1 MENGRNSR
9 KSDHVKRMVT
19 SLEVIRVKGR
29 GCLKQLDKF
38 IVTGGKPLEGT
49 ITVSGAKN
57 AVLPI
62 IAASLLCAEPIQLD
76 DAPDLLDVNVMNQI
90 ISALGATVER
100 NGSTLKIQAC
110 EIDCIEVPY
119 DLVSQMRA
127 SIVTMGPLLARNGRV
142 RISHPGGCAIGS
154 RPINLHLK
162 GLEALG
168 AEVKMDHG
176 FLDVSSQG
184 LKGARIYLDY
194 PSVGATENIMMAA
207 AMARGTTLI
216 ENAAQEPE
224 IVDLA
229 TFLNE
234 MGGKVRGA
242 GTSIIYIEGVREFH
256 GVTHT
261 VIPDRIEAGS
271 YLLIVAA
278 TGGDVLVQN
287 VITDHLKPLIAKME
301 EAGICLLEEDDG
313 IRISG
318 DGVYNAVDIKTQVH
332 PGFPTDLQAPFLAFL
347 TQASGMGL
355 ITETVFENRF
365 MHVDELKRMGANIK
379 LEGRSAI
386 VQGIKR
392 LNAAPVT
399 ATDLRAGAAL
409 ILAALTAEGT
419 TGIRG
424 IHHIERG
431 YEKMEEKL
439 SLLGANIVRE

>member
-1 MENGRNSR
+1 LS
-9 KSDHVKRMVT
+9 KLT
-19 SLEVIRVKGR
+19 I
-29 GCLKQLDKF
+29 
-38 IVTGGKPLEGT
+38 TGGKPLEGT

-76 DAPDLLDVNVMNQI
+76 DAPDLLDVNVMNQV

-100 NGSTLKIQAC
+100 NGSTLKIHAR
-110 EIDCIEVPY
+110 EIDCIEAPY

-127 SIVTMGPLLARNGRV
+127 SIVTMGPLLARKGHV

-154 RPINLHLK
+154 RPINWHLK

-176 FLDVSSQG
+176 FLDVSTKG

-207 AMARGTTLI
+207 AMAQGTTLI

-242 GTSIIYIEGVREFH
+242 GTSIIHIEGVREFH
-256 GVTHT
+256 GTTHT

-271 YLLIVAA
+271 YLLMVAA

-287 VITDHLKPLIAKME
+287 VIADHLKPLIAKME
-301 EAGICLLEEDDG
+301 EAGIRMMEEDDG

-318 DGVYNAVDIKTQVH
+318 NGFYNAVDIKTQVH
-332 PGFPTDLQAPFLAFL
+332 PGFPTDLQAPFMAFL
-347 TQASGMGL
+347 TRANGTGL
-355 ITETVFENRF
+355 FTETVFENRF
-365 MHVDELKRMGANIK
+365 MHVDELKRMGADIK
-379 LEGRSAI
+379 IEGRSAI
-386 VQGIKR
+386 VHGIQR

-424 IHHIERG
+424 IHHIDRG
-431 YEKMEEKL
+431 YERVEEKL
-439 SLLGANIVRE
+439 SRLGANIVRSN

>member
-1 MENGRNSR
+1 MS
-9 KSDHVKRMVT
+9 MLT
-19 SLEVIRVKGR
+19 I
-29 GCLKQLDKF
+29 
-38 IVTGGKPLEGT
+38 TGGKPLEGT

-76 DAPDLLDVNVMNQI
+76 DAPDLLDVNVMNQV
-90 ISALGATVER
+90 ISALGSKVER
-100 NGSTLKIQAC
+100 KGSTLKIHAR
-110 EIDCIEVPY
+110 EIDCIEAPY

-127 SIVTMGPLLARNGRV
+127 SIVTMGPLLARKGHV

-154 RPINLHLK
+154 RPINWHLK

-176 FLDVSSQG
+176 FLDVTSNG

-207 AMARGTTLI
+207 AMAQGTTLI

-242 GTSIIYIEGVREFH
+242 GTSIIHIEGVREFH
-256 GVTHT
+256 GTTHT

-271 YLLIVAA
+271 YLLMAAA

-287 VITDHLKPLIAKME
+287 VIADHLKPLIAKME
-301 EAGICLLEEDDG
+301 EAGIRMSEEDDG

-318 DGVYNAVDIKTQVH
+318 NGIYNAVDIKTQVH
-332 PGFPTDLQAPFLAFL
+332 PGFPTDLQAPFMAFL
-347 TQASGMGL
+347 TRANGTGL
-355 ITETVFENRF
+355 FTETVFENRF
-365 MHVDELKRMGANIK
+365 MHVDELKRMGADIK
-379 LEGRSAI
+379 IEGRSAI
-386 VQGIKR
+386 VHGIQR

-424 IHHIERG
+424 IHHIDRG
-431 YEKMEEKL
+431 YEKVEEKL
-439 SLLGANIVRE
+439 SRLGAEIIREK

>member
-1 MENGRNSR
+1 MSML
-9 KSDHVKRMVT
+9 S
-19 SLEVIRVKGR
+19 I
-29 GCLKQLDKF
+29 
-38 IVTGGKPLEGT
+38 TGGKTLEGT

-76 DAPDLLDVNVMNQI
+76 DAPDLLDVNVMNQVI
-90 ISALGATVER
+90 AALGATVER
-100 NGSTLKIQAC
+100 NGSTLKIQTH
-110 EIDCIEVPY
+110 EIDCIEAPY

-127 SIVTMGPLLARNGRV
+127 SIVTMGPLLARKGRV

-154 RPINLHLK
+154 RPINWHLK

-176 FLDVSSQG
+176 FLDLRTKG

-207 AMARGTTLI
+207 AMAQGTTRI

-242 GTSIIYIEGVREFH
+242 GTSIIHIEGVKEFQ
-256 GVTHT
+256 GTSHT

-271 YLLIVAA
+271 FLLIAAA
-278 TGGDVLVQN
+278 TGGNVLVQN
-287 VITDHLKPLIAKME
+287 VIADHLKPLIAKME
-301 EAGICLLEEDDG
+301 EAGIHMAEEGDG
-313 IRISG
+313 IRIKS

-332 PGFPTDLQAPFLAFL
+332 PGFPTDLQAPFMAFL
-347 TQASGMGL
+347 TRANGTGL
-355 ITETVFENRF
+355 FTETVFENRF
-365 MHVDELKRMGANIK
+365 MHVDELKRMGADIK
-379 LEGRSAI
+379 IEGRSAI
-386 VQGIKR
+386 IQGIQR

-419 TGIRG
+419 TTIRG
-424 IHHIERG
+424 IHHIDRG
-431 YEKMEEKL
+431 YENVEEKL
-439 SLLGANIVRE
+439 SRIGADIKRID

>member
-1 MENGRNSR
+1 MS
-9 KSDHVKRMVT
+9 
-19 SLEVIRVKGR
+19 
-29 GCLKQLDKF
+29 KF
-38 IVTGGKPLEGT
+38 SITGGKTLEGT
-49 ITVSGAKN
+49 INVSGAKN

-76 DAPDLLDVNVMNQI
+76 DAPDLLDVNVMNQVI
-90 ISALGATVER
+90 AALGATVER
-100 NGSTLKIQAC
+100 KGSTLKIEARV
-110 EIDCIEVPY
+110 IDCIEAPY

-127 SIVTMGPLLARNGRV
+127 SIVTMGPLLARKGHV

-154 RPINLHLK
+154 RPINWHLK

-176 FLDVSSQG
+176 YLDVSTKG
-184 LKGARIYLDY
+184 LRGARIYLDY

-207 AMARGTTLI
+207 AMAQGTTLI

-242 GTSIIYIEGVREFH
+242 GTSIIHIEGVNEFH
-256 GVTHT
+256 GASHT

-271 YLLIVAA
+271 YLLTAAA
-278 TGGDVLVQN
+278 TGGDVLVRN
-287 VITDHLKPLIAKME
+287 VIADHLKPLIAKMV
-301 EAGICLLEEDDG
+301 EAGIHMKEEDDG
-313 IRISG
+313 IRIIG

-332 PGFPTDLQAPFLAFL
+332 PGFPTDLQAPFMAFV
-347 TQASGMGL
+347 TRANGTGL
-355 ITETVFENRF
+355 FTETVFENRF
-365 MHVDELKRMGANIK
+365 MHVDELKRMGADIK
-379 LEGRSAI
+379 IEGRSAI
-386 VQGIKR
+386 VQGIQR

-419 TGIRG
+419 TVIRG
-424 IHHIERG
+424 IHHIDRG
-431 YEKMEEKL
+431 YEKVEEKL
-439 SLLGANIVRE
+439 SRIGADIVRED

>member
-1 MENGRNSR
+1 ML
-9 KSDHVKRMVT
+9 T
-19 SLEVIRVKGR
+19 I
-29 GCLKQLDKF
+29 
-38 IVTGGKPLEGT
+38 TGGKPLEGT

-76 DAPDLLDVNVMNQI
+76 DAPDLLDVNVMNQV
-90 ISALGATVER
+90 ISALGSKVER
-100 NGSTLKIQAC
+100 KGSTLKIHAR
-110 EIDCIEVPY
+110 EIDCIEAPY

-127 SIVTMGPLLARNGRV
+127 SIVTMGPLLARKGHV

-154 RPINLHLK
+154 RPINWHLK

-176 FLDVSSQG
+176 FLDVTSNG

-207 AMARGTTLI
+207 AMAQGTTLI

-242 GTSIIYIEGVREFH
+242 GTSIIHIEGVREFH
-256 GVTHT
+256 GTTHT

-271 YLLIVAA
+271 YLLMAAA

-287 VITDHLKPLIAKME
+287 VIADHLKPLIAKME
-301 EAGICLLEEDDG
+301 EAGIRMSEEDDG

-318 DGVYNAVDIKTQVH
+318 NGIYNAVDIKTQVH
-332 PGFPTDLQAPFLAFL
+332 PGFPTDLQAPFMAFL
-347 TQASGMGL
+347 TRANGTGL
-355 ITETVFENRF
+355 FTETVFENRF
-365 MHVDELKRMGANIK
+365 MHVDELKRMGADIK
-379 LEGRSAI
+379 IEGRSAI
-386 VQGIKR
+386 VHGIQR

-424 IHHIERG
+424 IHHIDRG
-431 YEKMEEKL
+431 YEKVEEKL
-439 SLLGANIVRE
+439 SRLGAEIIREK

>member
-1 MENGRNSR
+1 LS
-9 KSDHVKRMVT
+9 
-19 SLEVIRVKGR
+19 
-29 GCLKQLDKF
+29 KF
-38 IVTGGKPLEGT
+38 SITGGNSLEGT

-62 IAASLLCAEPIQLD
+62 IAASLLCAEPVQLD
-76 DAPDLLDVNVMNQI
+76 DAPDLLDVNVMNQV

-100 NGSTLKIQAC
+100 IGSTLKIQAR
-110 EIDCIEVPY
+110 EINSIEAPY

-127 SIVTMGPLLARNGRV
+127 SIVTMGPLLARKGHV

-154 RPINLHLK
+154 RPINWHLK

-176 FLDVSSQG
+176 FLDLTTKG

-207 AMARGTTLI
+207 AMAQGTTQI

-242 GTSIIYIEGVREFH
+242 GTSIIHIEGVKEFR
-256 GVTHT
+256 GASHT

-287 VITDHLKPLIAKME
+287 VIADHLKPLIAKMQ
-301 EAGICLLEEDDG
+301 EAGIYLVEEDDG
-313 IRISG
+313 IRISS

-332 PGFPTDLQAPFLAFL
+332 PGFPTDLQAPFMAFL
-347 TQASGMGL
+347 TRANGTGL
-355 ITETVFENRF
+355 FTETVFENRF
-365 MHVDELKRMGANIK
+365 MHVDELKRMGADIK
-379 LEGRSAI
+379 IEGRSAI
-386 VQGIKR
+386 VQGIQR

-419 TGIRG
+419 TVIRG
-424 IHHIERG
+424 IHHIDRG
-431 YEKMEEKL
+431 YEKVEEKL
-439 SLLGANIVRE
+439 SRIGADIVREAEG

>member
-1 MENGRNSR
+1 MS
-9 KSDHVKRMVT
+9 
-19 SLEVIRVKGR
+19 
-29 GCLKQLDKF
+29 KF
-38 IVTGGKPLEGT
+38 LITGGKPLEGT

-62 IAASLLCAEPIQLD
+62 LAASLMCAEPIQLD
-76 DAPDLLDVNVMNQI
+76 AAPDLLDVDVMNQI
-90 ISALGATVER
+90 ISALGATIER
-100 NGSTLKIQAC
+100 NGSSLKIHAR
-110 EIDCIEVPY
+110 EIKRIDVPY
-119 DLVSQMRA
+119 ELVSQMRA
-127 SIVTMGPLLARNGRV
+127 SIVTMGPLLALNGRV
-142 RISHPGGCAIGS
+142 RISYPGGCAIGS
-154 RPINLHLK
+154 RPINLHIK

-168 AEVKMDHG
+168 AETKMDQG
-176 FLDVSSQG
+176 FLDVSTKG
-184 LKGARIYLDY
+184 LKGARIYLDS

-207 AMARGTTLI
+207 AMAKGTTLI

-242 GTSIIYIEGVREFH
+242 GTSVIHIEGVREFH

-271 YLLIVAA
+271 YLLMAAA

-287 VITDHLKPLIAKME
+287 VIADHLKPLIAKLD
-301 EAGICLLEEDDG
+301 EAGVRVIEEGEG
-313 IRISG
+313 IRVCG
-318 DGVYNAVDIKTQVH
+318 GCTYNAVDIKTQVY

-347 TQASGMGL
+347 TRAKGMSI
-355 ITETVFENRF
+355 ITETIFENRF
-365 MHVDELKRMGANIK
+365 MHVDELKRMGANITI
-379 LEGRSAI
+379 EGRSAI
-386 VQGIKR
+386 VQGMPR

-419 TGIRG
+419 TDIRG
-424 IHHIERG
+424 IQHIERG
-431 YEKMEEKL
+431 YEKVEEKL
-439 SLLGANIVRE
+439 SGLGVNIVREKEVS

>member
-1 MENGRNSR
+1 MS
-9 KSDHVKRMVT
+9 K
-19 SLEVIRVKGR
+19 LI
-29 GCLKQLDKF
+29 
-38 IVTGGKPLEGT
+38 ITGGKPLEGT

-62 IAASLLCAEPIQLD
+62 IAASLLCSEPIQLD
-76 DAPDLLDVNVMNQI
+76 DAPDLLDVHVMNQV
-90 ISALGATVER
+90 ISAMGASVER
-100 NGSTLKIQAC
+100 VGSTLKIHAR
-110 EIDCIEVPY
+110 EIDCIEAPY

-127 SIVTMGPLLARNGRV
+127 SIFTMGPLLARKGHV

-154 RPINLHLK
+154 RPINWHLK

-168 AEVKMDHG
+168 AEVVMDHG
-176 FLDVSSQG
+176 FLDVSTKG

-207 AMARGTTLI
+207 AMAQGTTLI

-242 GTSIIYIEGVREFH
+242 GTSIIHIEGVKEFH
-256 GVTHT
+256 GTTHT

-271 YLLIVAA
+271 FLLIVAA

-287 VITDHLKPLIAKME
+287 VIADHLKSLIAKME
-301 EAGICLLEEDDG
+301 EAGVRMVEEDDG

-318 DGVYNAVDIKTQVH
+318 NGVYNAVDIKTQVH
-332 PGFPTDLQAPFLAFL
+332 PGFPTDLQAPFMAFL
-347 TQASGMGL
+347 TRANGTGL

-365 MHVDELKRMGANIK
+365 MHVDELKRMGADIK
-379 LEGRSAI
+379 IEGRSAI
-386 VQGIKR
+386 VQGIQR

-424 IHHIERG
+424 IHHIDRG
-431 YEKMEEKL
+431 YENVEGKL
-439 SLLGANIVRE
+439 SRLGANIVRED

>member
-1 MENGRNSR
+1 MS
-9 KSDHVKRMVT
+9 KLT
-19 SLEVIRVKGR
+19 I
-29 GCLKQLDKF
+29 
-38 IVTGGKPLEGT
+38 TGGKPLEGT

-62 IAASLLCAEPIQLD
+62 IAASLLCAEPIQLE
-76 DAPDLLDVNVMNQI
+76 DAPDLLDVNVMNQV

-100 NGSTLKIQAC
+100 NGSTLKIHARD
-110 EIDCIEVPY
+110 IDCIEAPY

-127 SIVTMGPLLARNGRV
+127 SIVTMGPLLARKGHV

-154 RPINLHLK
+154 RPINWHLK

-176 FLDVSSQG
+176 FLDVSSKG

-207 AMARGTTLI
+207 AMAQGTTLI

-242 GTSIIYIEGVREFH
+242 GTSIIHIEGVREFH
-256 GVTHT
+256 GTTHT

-271 YLLIVAA
+271 YLLMVGA

-287 VITDHLKPLIAKME
+287 VIADHLKPLIAKME
-301 EAGICLLEEDDG
+301 EAGIRMMEEDDG

-318 DGVYNAVDIKTQVH
+318 NGVYNAVDIKTQVH
-332 PGFPTDLQAPFLAFL
+332 PGFPTDLQAPFMAFL
-347 TQASGMGL
+347 TRANGTGL
-355 ITETVFENRF
+355 FTETVFENRF
-365 MHVDELKRMGANIK
+365 MHVDELKRMGADIK
-379 LEGRSAI
+379 IEGRSAI
-386 VQGIKR
+386 VHGVQR

-424 IHHIERG
+424 IHHIDRG
-431 YEKMEEKL
+431 YEKVVEKL
-439 SLLGANIVRE
+439 SHLGANIVREN

>member
-1 MENGRNSR
+1 
-9 KSDHVKRMVT
+9 
-19 SLEVIRVKGR
+19 
-29 GCLKQLDKF
+29 
-38 IVTGGKPLEGT
+38 
-49 ITVSGAKN
+49 
-57 AVLPI
+57 
-62 IAASLLCAEPIQLD
+62 
-76 DAPDLLDVNVMNQI
+76 
-90 ISALGATVER
+90 
-100 NGSTLKIQAC
+100 
-110 EIDCIEVPY
+110 
-119 DLVSQMRA
+119 
-127 SIVTMGPLLARNGRV
+127 
-142 RISHPGGCAIGS
+142 
-154 RPINLHLK
+154 LHLK

-176 FLDVSSQG
+176 FLDVSSKG

-207 AMARGTTLI
+207 VMAQGTTLI

-242 GTSIIYIEGVREFH
+242 GTSIIHIEGVREFH
-256 GVTHT
+256 GTTHT

-287 VITDHLKPLIAKME
+287 VIADHLKPLTAKME
-301 EAGICLLEEDDG
+301 EAGVRMQEEGDG

-332 PGFPTDLQAPFLAFL
+332 PGFPTDLQAPFLSFL
-347 TQASGMGL
+347 TRASGTGL

-365 MHVDELKRMGANIK
+365 MHVDELKRMGADIK
-379 LEGRSAI
+379 IEGRSAI
-386 VQGIKR
+386 VQGIQR

-419 TGIRG
+419 TDIRG
-424 IHHIERG
+424 IHHIDRG
-431 YEKMEEKL
+431 YEKVEEKL
-439 SLLGANIVRE
+439 CRLGANIVREEEVS

>member
-1 MENGRNSR
+1 LS
-9 KSDHVKRMVT
+9 SFT
-19 SLEVIRVKGR
+19 I
-29 GCLKQLDKF
+29 
-38 IVTGGKPLEGT
+38 TGGKQLEGT

-62 IAASLLCAEPIQLD
+62 IAASLLCAEPIHLE
-76 DAPDLLDVNVMNQI
+76 DAPDLLDVNVMNQV

-100 NGSTLKIQAC
+100 NGSSLKIHAC
-110 EIDCIEVPY
+110 EIDCIEAPY

-127 SIVTMGPLLARNGRV
+127 SIVTMGPLLARRGHV

-154 RPINLHLK
+154 RPINWHLK

-176 FLDVSSQG
+176 FLDVSSKG
-184 LKGARIYLDY
+184 LKGTRIYLDY

-207 AMARGTTLI
+207 AMAQGTTLI

-242 GTSIIYIEGVREFH
+242 GTSIIHIEGVREFH
-256 GVTHT
+256 STTHT

-287 VITDHLKPLIAKME
+287 VIADHLKPLIAKME
-301 EAGICLLEEDDG
+301 EAGIRMMEEDDG

-318 DGVYNAVDIKTQVH
+318 NGVYNAVDIKTQVH
-332 PGFPTDLQAPFLAFL
+332 PGFPTDLQAPFMAFL
-347 TQASGMGL
+347 SRALGTGL

-365 MHVDELKRMGANIK
+365 MHVDELKRMGADIK
-379 LEGRSAI
+379 IEGRSAI
-386 VQGIKR
+386 VQGIQR

-419 TGIRG
+419 TNIRG
-424 IHHIERG
+424 IQHIDRG
-431 YEKMEEKL
+431 YEKVEEKL
-439 SLLGANIVRE
+439 SQLGANILRKD

>member
-1 MENGRNSR
+1 MS
-9 KSDHVKRMVT
+9 KLT
-19 SLEVIRVKGR
+19 I
-29 GCLKQLDKF
+29 
-38 IVTGGKPLEGT
+38 TGGKSLEGT

-57 AVLPI
+57 AILPI
-62 IAASLLCAEPIQLD
+62 IAASLLCAEPIQLE
-76 DAPDLLDVNVMNQI
+76 DAPDLLDVSVMNQV

-100 NGSTLKIQAC
+100 NNSTLRIQAR
-110 EIDCIEVPY
+110 EIDCIEAPY

-127 SIVTMGPLLARNGRV
+127 SIVTMGPLLARKGHV

-154 RPINLHLK
+154 RPINWHLK

-176 FLDVSSQG
+176 FLDVSAKG

-207 AMARGTTLI
+207 AMAQGTTLI

-242 GTSIIYIEGVREFH
+242 GTSIIHIEGVREFH
-256 GVTHT
+256 GTTHT

-271 YLLIVAA
+271 YLLIAAA

-287 VITDHLKPLIAKME
+287 VIADHLKPLIAKME
-301 EAGICLLEEDDG
+301 EAGIHMVEEDDG
-313 IRISG
+313 IRIIG
-318 DGVYNAVDIKTQVH
+318 NGNYNAVDIKTQVH
-332 PGFPTDLQAPFLAFL
+332 PGFPTDLQAPFMAFL
-347 TQASGMGL
+347 TRANGTGL
-355 ITETVFENRF
+355 FTETVFENRF
-365 MHVDELKRMGANIK
+365 MHVDELKRMGADIK
-379 LEGRSAI
+379 IEGRSAI
-386 VQGIKR
+386 VHGIQR

-409 ILAALTAEGT
+409 ILAALTAEGISS
-419 TGIRG
+419 IRG
-424 IHHIERG
+424 IQHIDRG
-431 YEKMEEKL
+431 YERVEEKL
-439 SLLGANIVRE
+439 SRLGARIVRED

>member
-1 MENGRNSR
+1 MS
-9 KSDHVKRMVT
+9 KLT
-19 SLEVIRVKGR
+19 
-29 GCLKQLDKF
+29 
-38 IVTGGKPLEGT
+38 VTGGKPLEGT

-62 IAASLLCAEPIQLD
+62 IAASLLCKEPIQLD
-76 DAPDLLDVNVMNQI
+76 DAPDLLDVNVMNRV
-90 ISALGATVER
+90 ISALGARVER
-100 NGSTLKIQAC
+100 NGSTLSIQARD
-110 EIDCIEVPY
+110 IDCIEAPY

-127 SIVTMGPLLARNGRV
+127 SIVTMGPLLARKGHV

-154 RPINLHLK
+154 RPINWHLK

-176 FLDVSSQG
+176 FLDVSTKG

-207 AMARGTTLI
+207 SMAQGTTLI

-242 GTSIIYIEGVREFH
+242 GTSIIYIEGVPEFH
-256 GVTHT
+256 GTVHT

-271 YLLIVAA
+271 YLLLAAA

-287 VITDHLKPLIAKME
+287 VISDHLKPLIAKME
-301 EAGICLLEEDDG
+301 EAGIHMLEEDDG
-313 IRISG
+313 IRVSG
-318 DGVYNAVDIKTQVH
+318 NGIYNAVDVKTQVH
-332 PGFPTDLQAPFLAFL
+332 PGFPTDLQAPFMAFL
-347 TQASGMGL
+347 TRAKGTGL

-365 MHVDELKRMGANIK
+365 MHVDELKRMGADIK
-379 LEGRSAI
+379 IEGRSAI
-386 VQGIKR
+386 IQGINR

-409 ILAALTAEGT
+409 ILAALTSEGT
-419 TGIRG
+419 TNVRG
-424 IHHIERG
+424 IHHIDRG
-431 YEKMEEKL
+431 YEMIEKKL
-439 SLLGANIVRE
+439 SGIGANIIREEEEVS

>member
-1 MENGRNSR
+1 MS
-9 KSDHVKRMVT
+9 K
-19 SLEVIRVKGR
+19 
-29 GCLKQLDKF
+29 LK
-38 IVTGGKPLEGT
+38 ITGGKQLEGT

-62 IAASLLCAEPIQLD
+62 IAASLLCAEPIRLE
-76 DAPDLLDVNVMNQI
+76 DAPDLLDVNVMNQV
-90 ISALGATVER
+90 ISALGANVAR
-100 NGSTLKIQAC
+100 NGSTLNIQARSI
-110 EIDCIEVPY
+110 ECIEAPY

-127 SIVTMGPLLARNGRV
+127 SIVTMGPLLAREGHV

-154 RPINLHLK
+154 RPINWHLK

-176 FLDVSSQG
+176 FLDVSAKE

-207 AMARGTTLI
+207 SLAQGTTLI

-242 GTSIIYIEGVREFH
+242 GTSIIHIEGVRELH
-256 GVTHT
+256 GTTHT

-271 YLLIVAA
+271 YLLMVAA

-287 VITDHLKPLIAKME
+287 VIADHLKPLIAKME
-301 EAGICLLEEDDG
+301 EAGIHMAEEGDG

-318 DGVYNAVDIKTQVH
+318 EGTYNAVDIKTQVH
-332 PGFPTDLQAPFLAFL
+332 PGFPTDLQAPFMAFL
-347 TQASGMGL
+347 TRAKGTGL

-365 MHVDELKRMGANIK
+365 MHVDELKRMRAEIK
-379 LEGRSAI
+379 IEGRSAV
-386 VQGIKR
+386 VQGIQR

-419 TGIRG
+419 TEIRG
-424 IHHIERG
+424 VHHIDRG
-431 YEKMEEKL
+431 YEKVEEKL
-439 SLLGANIVRE
+439 SRIGGNIVREA

>member
-1 MENGRNSR
+1 ML
-9 KSDHVKRMVT
+9 T
-19 SLEVIRVKGR
+19 I
-29 GCLKQLDKF
+29 
-38 IVTGGKPLEGT
+38 TGGKPLEGT

-76 DAPDLLDVNVMNQI
+76 DAPDLLDVNVMNQV
-90 ISALGATVER
+90 ISALGSTVER
-100 NGSTLKIQAC
+100 NGSTLKINAR
-110 EIDCIEVPY
+110 EIDCIEAPY

-127 SIVTMGPLLARNGRV
+127 SIVTMGPLLARKGHV

-154 RPINLHLK
+154 RPINWHLK

-176 FLDVSSQG
+176 FLDVTSKG

-207 AMARGTTLI
+207 AMAQGTTLI

-242 GTSIIYIEGVREFH
+242 GTSIIHIEGVREFH
-256 GVTHT
+256 GTAHT

-271 YLLIVAA
+271 YLLMAAA

-287 VITDHLKPLIAKME
+287 VIADHLKPLIAKME
-301 EAGICLLEEDDG
+301 EAGIRMTEEDDG

-318 DGVYNAVDIKTQVH
+318 NGVYNAVDIKTQVH
-332 PGFPTDLQAPFLAFL
+332 PGFPTDLQAPFMAFL
-347 TQASGMGL
+347 TRANGTGL
-355 ITETVFENRF
+355 FTETVFENRF
-365 MHVDELKRMGANIK
+365 MHVDELKRMGADIK
-379 LEGRSAI
+379 IEGRSAI
-386 VQGIKR
+386 VHGIQR

-424 IHHIERG
+424 IHHIDRG
-431 YEKMEEKL
+431 YEKVEEKL
-439 SLLGANIVRE
+439 SRLGANIIREN